1 MVKIPQFSPKGS
13 PDVSVPGGRG
23 SSNLEFDF
31 LFGNLNL
38 PPKWGWVNFQI
49 WNLYFRS
56 EHLETS
62 LLLELELLLE
72 ETTLYTGRLPSRYC

>member
-23 SSNLEFDF
+23 SSNLNLTFYLGTSIYPEMGVGEFS
-31 LFGNLNL
+31 N
-38 PPKWGWVNFQI
+38 